1 MSRGMVVWGE
11 RPGTES
17 GRLRRNPL
25 VFGLPLFYLLH
36 RRANAMNDDQRRPE
50 EPSREGSRVWLL
62 IVACSA
68 IGLLFAGIAVSKSL
82 DRSARFITREGHH
95 HS

>member
-1 MSRGMVVWGE
+1 
-11 RPGTES
+11 
-17 GRLRRNPL
+17 
-25 VFGLPLFYLLH
+25 
-36 RRANAMNDDQRRPE
+36 MNDDQHRPE
-50 EPSREGSRVWLL
+50 APSREGSRVWLL

-82 DRSARFITREGHH
+82 DRSAQFITRESHH

>member
-1 MSRGMVVWGE
+1 
-11 RPGTES
+11 
-17 GRLRRNPL
+17 
-25 VFGLPLFYLLH
+25 
-36 RRANAMNDDQRRPE
+36 MNDDQHRPE
-50 EPSREGSRVWLL
+50 APSREGSRVWLL

-82 DRSARFITREGHH
+82 DRSARFITRESHH